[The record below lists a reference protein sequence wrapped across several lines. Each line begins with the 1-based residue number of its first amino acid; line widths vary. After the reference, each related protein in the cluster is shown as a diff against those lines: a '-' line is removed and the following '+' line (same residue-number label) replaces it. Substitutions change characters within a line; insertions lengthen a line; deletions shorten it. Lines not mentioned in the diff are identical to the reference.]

1 MKSPLAVWAGTTP
14 SPFSPPANLLLKD
27 KALSVVPTY
36 GSQGLHGFLGM
47 NNAQAGSARPQAS
60 NASEDFKVASSGS
73 NSTASNANATA
84 TSGATGAGGAGV
96 AQAQRAPNQPTAIQ
110 AQQQGQQGQQQ
121 QGFGS
126 YPYGGGYGG
135 QDWGQYG
142 GHYGSR
148 TYSHWQQ

>member
-1 MKSPLAVWAGTTP
+1 MKSPLAVWAGMTP

-73 NSTASNANATA
+73 NSTASNANVTA

-126 YPYGGGYGG
+126 YPY
-135 QDWGQYG
+135 
-142 GHYGSR
+142 
-148 TYSHWQQ
+148 